1 MTLSRRELRARKG
14 RNGRP
19 AWQRHMK
26 VLLAELN
33 QLKDEQQALKYCLMS
48 TGVLTQGD
56 LARLAP
62 RRCRAPPSAER
73 RESRAAA
80 LCRAPHVVR
89 TLAQLVGSDALHF
102 AAASRA
108 ASSACR
114 SVMLM
119 SEVSPGQG
127 GQGLFGRLF
136 STASISR
143 GASQASQGAPAQ
155 ENETTPASSEE
166 ADVPRMRL
174 SARLFSRLLS
184 WKNSEEENSNVSD
197 VMQLKEV
204 LRGFGWAAGATAAFQ
219 LSESC
224 RGCNEALRPILP
236 LISQEAPYIY
246 VSGGSCGLVVDS
258 AERLNPRT
266 GLWETL
272 PSMCIPRRAC
282 ATASTGG
289 RFYVLGGVDV
299 PRFVG
304 SFDLPSWAY
313 EDKYRPECFDPAQN
327 RWELL
332 PAMNRPYTHAAA
344 TALGGYIYVFGG
356 LSFGHVL
363 DQAQRFAHGQW
374 ECLDP
379 MPTPRFECTAAATK
393 GRIYVLGGSNISGEA
408 LGCVE
413 CYEPSSGLWRQLPEM
428 RQARYGS
435 AVAALKGRVYVFG
448 GHSHWEN
455 LSDCECYDA
464 ELERWFPLPA
474 MAAPRSHCGAAAAGG
489 RIYVFGG
496 HTNGQDIM
504 TIDCLDPETLSW
516 EVEPLQMPR
525 PRSHC
530 MTATV
535 QS

>member
-204 LRGFGWAAGATAAFQ
+204 LRGFGRAAGATAAFQ

-313 EDKYRPECFDPAQN
+313 EATDRAFMREGALDHSTLKYVVEAVADTECRKVLEEIRARVSDKEWVDPHN
-327 RWELL
+327 GGTYSLESGNGDLLELSRL
-332 PAMNRPYTHAAA
+332 TGNKRYTDQMTFTFTPQGKTCAIHACSESQ
-344 TALGGYIYVFGG
+344 VFSIADFSTNYCNLRNLYCGSEEG
-356 LSFGHVL
+356 CQFVRHDFVTEEKKIDPSFGAGT
-363 DQAQRFAHGQW
+363 DKAACMGAAGTSIFA
-374 ECLDP
+374 
-379 MPTPRFECTAAATK
+379 
-393 GRIYVLGGSNISGEA
+393 
-408 LGCVE
+408 
-413 CYEPSSGLWRQLPEM
+413 
-428 RQARYGS
+428 
-435 AVAALKGRVYVFG
+435 
-448 GHSHWEN
+448 SHWVT
-455 LSDCECYDA
+455 
-464 ELERWFPLPA
+464 
-474 MAAPRSHCGAAAAGG
+474 APTD
-489 RIYVFGG
+489 F
-496 HTNGQDIM
+496 
-504 TIDCLDPETLSW
+504 
-516 EVEPLQMPR
+516 
-525 PRSHC
+525 
-530 MTATV
+530 
-535 QS
+535 

>member
-1 MTLSRRELRARKG
+1 MNVVCSGILKLKRLFENNSLDNSGLRCIL
-14 RNGRP
+14 P
-19 AWQRHMK
+19 
-26 VLLAELN
+26 
-33 QLKDEQQALKYCLMS
+33 
-48 TGVLTQGD
+48 
-56 LARLAP
+56 
-62 RRCRAPPSAER
+62 
-73 RESRAAA
+73 
-80 LCRAPHVVR
+80 
-89 TLAQLVGSDALHF
+89 
-102 AAASRA
+102 
-108 ASSACR
+108 
-114 SVMLM
+114 
-119 SEVSPGQG
+119 
-127 GQGLFGRLF
+127 F
-136 STASISR
+136 STAWRTSGTLPNLDSFIEYVGKFCFDFKKHAPGMVCKATFAHCDFLMMGSTDVFF
-143 GASQASQGAPAQ
+143 GSQAPRAVKGKDAPQVAKA
-155 ENETTPASSEE
+155 TLDE
-166 ADVPRMRL
+166 A
-174 SARLFSRLLS
+174 
-184 WKNSEEENSNVSD
+184 KVSD

-204 LRGFGWAAGATAAFQ
+204 LRGFGRAAGATAAFQ

-258 AERLNPRT
+258 AERLNPRRRGRT
-266 GLWETL
+266 RWHVTL

-289 RFYVLGGVDV
+289 RFYVLGGVDRFRHRCGHAV
-299 PRFVG
+299 PG
-304 SFDLPSWAY
+304 LSGM
-313 EDKYRPECFDPAQN
+313 DPCIDAGGGGGRHRVSQDPTTSD

-435 AVAALKGRVYVFG
+435 AISPKHPVPGRVYVFG